1 MHQDDRLGLILVTGL
16 NGVQKVEVLLGGDP
30 VPFIRNLVRVIA
42 KRPLVPQVADALHQ
56 DIVAGGLIKGQ
67 VEFPFQRPAAKHTF
81 TDICFSAAGAKISD
95 PLKSLPPKKSQV
107 LSVWRGP
114 ASLSKNPCFQQAK
127 AGVLL

>member
-1 MHQDDRLGLILVTGL
+1 MHQDDRLGLILVAGL
-16 NGVQKVEVLLGGDP
+16 NGVQKVEVLLGGNP

-95 PLKSLPPKKSQV
+95 PLKSPPKKSQV

-114 ASLSKNPCFQQAK
+114 ASLSKNPCF
-127 AGVLL
+127 